1 MRLLVGAIVAALAL
15 MGPAGAQQIAI
26 TIDDLPAHGPLPPG
40 MTRLGIAESIL
51 KTLKGQHMPPVYG
64 FINAEAA
71 GGPGN
76 EEVLTAWRS
85 AGEPL
90 GSHTWSHVDLNA
102 VSATGFEANIEEN
115 EPMLRKLMGNE
126 DWHWFRYPYL
136 HEGGTLEKRRAVR
149 AWLGE
154 HRYRVAEVNMD
165 FGDYLWNDPYA
176 RCMVKHDDAAIRKLH
191 DSYLATADEYIGVF
205 RKLSQIVYGRDVKYI
220 LLMHIGAFDAKMLPE
235 LLELYRKRGFTFI
248 SLQEA
253 EQDPIYKDDLDI
265 GSVGGGAQLE
275 QMMDAR
281 KLDYPK
287 NTKPFKELENTCK

>member
-1 MRLLVGAIVAALAL
+1 MMVAALAV
-15 MGPAGAQQIAI
+15 MGPAGGQQIAI

-51 KTLKGQHMPPVYG
+51 KTLKEQHMPPVYG
-64 FINAEAA
+64 FINAQAA
-71 GGPGN
+71 EGPGN
-76 EEVLTAWRS
+76 EEVLKAWRA

-115 EPMLRKLMGNE
+115 ESMLRRLMGNE

-149 AWLGE
+149 AWLSE
-154 HRYRVAEVNMD
+154 HGYRVAEVNMD

-176 RCMVKHDDAAIRKLH
+176 RCVVKHDEAAIKKLH
-191 DSYLATADEYIGVF
+191 DSYLATADEYVGVF
-205 RKLSQIVYGRDVKYI
+205 RKLSQMVYGRDVKYI

-235 LLELYRKRGFTFI
+235 LLELYRKHGFTFI

-253 EQDPIYKDDLDI
+253 EQDPIYKDDPDI

-287 NTKPFKELENTCK
+287 NSKPFKELENMCK